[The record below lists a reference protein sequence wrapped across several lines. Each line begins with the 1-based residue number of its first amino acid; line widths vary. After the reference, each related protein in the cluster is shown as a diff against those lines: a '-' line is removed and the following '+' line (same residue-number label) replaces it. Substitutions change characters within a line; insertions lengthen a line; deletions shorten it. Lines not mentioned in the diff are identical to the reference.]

1 MRIPTYV
8 TLPATVFLGA
18 LVGALEADPANA
30 LLSRATAIPA
40 LVGALVAGLAAVV
53 HLYQPP
59 PAAVSPPPVKP

>member
-1 MRIPTYV
+1 MRVPTYV

-40 LVGALVAGLAAVV
+40 LVGPSSRAWRPSCTSINRRPLRC
-53 HLYQPP
+53 PRP
-59 PAAVSPPPVKP
+59 R